1 MSDNK
6 KGSDGVGFLGLL
18 LLAFIVLKLLGFIT
32 WSWVWVLSPFWIPV
46 AISLVVVVL
55 VLVVQ
60 AIKGAS

>member
-18 LLAFIVLKLLGFIT
+18 LLAFIVLKLLGVIA
-32 WSWVWVLSPFWIPV
+32 WSWVWVLSPFWIPLAV
-46 AISLVVVVL
+46 TLVVIIL
-55 VLVVQ
+55 VSVVQ